1 MSALSDVLTQRREEL
16 GLTLA
21 QIADAMGVSE
31 ATVQRWES
39 GNIKNI
45 RRERIPL
52 LAEILKVSQATLM
65 GIEQNILEPGGRI
78 GRKTIEQ
85 KVSDKAIK
93 LVLRIDSGL
102 YERLCT
108 LADLD
113 NRSCEDE
120 LEYLLYWAVAQ
131 EIEARE
137 E

>member
-85 KVSDKAIK
+85 KVSDKGIK
-93 LVLRIDSGL
+93 LVIRIDSGL